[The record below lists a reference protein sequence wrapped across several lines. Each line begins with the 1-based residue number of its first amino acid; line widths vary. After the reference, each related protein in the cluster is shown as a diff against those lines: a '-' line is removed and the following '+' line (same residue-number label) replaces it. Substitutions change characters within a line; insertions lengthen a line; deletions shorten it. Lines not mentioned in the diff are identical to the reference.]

1 MINYIIPGLYEHFE
15 FNKAFIKYLKIH
27 PEKQIEN
34 TKINAVYGNFQFCIW
49 DGGRVFPQYHQATI
63 EQINNIFSYFT
74 DEGIVSRLVFTNSQL
89 TEQDYFDRYCNLVLT
104 IGQDYNVEIVVADD
118 NLREYIHSK
127 YPSYQFI
134 SSTTKCITNFD
145 KLKEEINNPNYKMVC
160 LDYNLN
166 HNKKILDFTPEEKE
180 KTEFLCNAICKP
192 GCPYRKEH
200 YKLNSLFGLTYGQAY
215 AMSDCSIKE
224 NSVSSVQKNSPN
236 NISLKEIQDVYEPN
250 GFKYFKLEGRT
261 FNNLENLNNYANYFI
276 KPEHYQEFIV
286 DFDKFYCKV

>member
-34 TKINAVYGNFQFCIW
+34 TKINAIYGNFQFCIW

-63 EQINNIFSYFT
+63 EQINNIFSYYT
-74 DEGIVSRLVFTNSQL
+74 NQGIISRLIFTNNQL
-89 TEQDYFDRYCNLVLT
+89 KEQDYQDRFCNLILT

-118 NLREYIHSK
+118 NLREYIHSR

-200 YKLNSLFGLTYGQAY
+200 YKLNSLYSLNYGQKYQMEQCMITHSGNHPAIHEY
-215 AMSDCSIKE
+215 
-224 NSVSSVQKNSPN
+224 KNNFTPE
-236 NISLKEIQDVYEPN
+236 EIYNTYVPM
-250 GFKYFKLEGRT
+250 GFSYFKIEGRT
-261 FNNLENLNNYANYFI
+261 WSDIDLACTYAYYMV
-276 KPEHYQEFIV
+276 KPEYHLFFISTIMTG
-286 DFDKFYCKV
+286 